1 MLQIYFF
8 LRAILSG
15 IIAFDVR
22 RTQPKLN
29 PGEAWER
36 LALHRYRGLRQL
48 GNGLAIGEGGIKRF
62 PNNPPPNPFP
72 FFTFHAGYQKIN

>member
-1 MLQIYFF
+1 MDNYNYRATVSVTLQQHYDMRIFLIHQRWQVFFFLIWERVNVMLQIYFF

-29 PGEAWER
+29 PGEA
-36 LALHRYRGLRQL
+36 
-48 GNGLAIGEGGIKRF
+48 
-62 PNNPPPNPFP
+62 
-72 FFTFHAGYQKIN
+72 